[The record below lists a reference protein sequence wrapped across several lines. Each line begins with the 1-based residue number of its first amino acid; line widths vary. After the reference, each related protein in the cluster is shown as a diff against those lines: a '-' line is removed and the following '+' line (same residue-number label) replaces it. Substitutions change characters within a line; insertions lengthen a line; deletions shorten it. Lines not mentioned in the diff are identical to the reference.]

1 MLSDLPSNAKLKMI
15 SLKLLQCLSA
25 QVWLHLPPL
34 SLRSQL
40 DYGLLQSLIISLT
53 HMSSNV
59 VWREEVESLN
69 EDLLLVKISERTP
82 LPPSLTTF
90 VFLHLCFQTWRGEVV
105 RGKKSSTLWC
115 RTMRGASL
123 PPVLLFLLW
132 DIQERL
138 KPPALLVSMS
148 DLALSLCLTLFFFFF
163 ALSLS
168 LHRTYRQLWSQRL
181 SYFFHNSYN
190 FYLSFYIENTP
201 LNSVSLSGIKIFILA
216 VSPFKRDAYL
226 PWILNSFPF
235 PSLKFLFVSPPQA
248 GFRRNQRG
256 VRPHTHRGWPFF
268 RFSLQIVRL
277 FVEFHNVLLM
287 NLLHVR
293 LGLVVWR
300 LEGRPEISK

>member
-1 MLSDLPSNAKLKMI
+1 MI

-34 SLRSQL
+34 SLRSQS

-82 LPPSLTTF
+82 PPPSLTTF

-105 RGKKSSTLWC
+105 RGKKSGTLWC
-115 RTMRGASL
+115 RTMRGANL

-148 DLALSLCLTLFFFFF
+148 DLALSLCLTLFFSFF
-163 ALSLS
+163 
-168 LHRTYRQLWSQRL
+168 LHFRCRSIEPTVSCDH
-181 SYFFHNSYN
+181 SCFHIFFTIPTTF
-190 FYLSFYIENTP
+190 FYLSFCIENTP
-201 LNSVSLSGIKIFILA
+201 LNSVSRSGIAIFILA

-226 PWILNSFPF
+226 PWFLNSFPF
-235 PSLKFLFVSPPQA
+235 PSLKFLFVSRPQA
-248 GFRRNQRG
+248 GIRRNQRG

-293 LGLVVWR
+293 LGLGVWR